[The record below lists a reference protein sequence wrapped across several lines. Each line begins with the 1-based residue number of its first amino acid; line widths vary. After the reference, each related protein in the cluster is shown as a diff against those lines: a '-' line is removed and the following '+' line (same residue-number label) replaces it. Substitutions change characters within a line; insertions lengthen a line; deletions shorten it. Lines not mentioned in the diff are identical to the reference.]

1 MKINYNNKLFF
12 YLVLSIGFIMTLQLV
27 DSLVISKVEKK
38 ISDKEIKNV
47 EEYLSFKEYNI
58 ENPESDFTDDPI
70 QDNFDN
76 TEESDFESVE
86 VENEPEVNYLQK
98 DEINN
103 FFNVLMDGYHRNYSN
118 YGKYEN
124 RDDLIIRYYPKEKDG
139 QIVYNLSKF
148 NIYVHERPSGDVYYK
163 YGSNAMYFG
172 DSVKSQDIKIVAF
185 YLIQN
190 GIELKTIKKTKYKWK
205 ARSIEIATDTSL
217 INEPS
222 ISLRDLYY
230 MKF

>member
-1 MKINYNNKLFF
+1 MKINYRNKLFV
-12 YLVLSIGFIMTLQLV
+12 YLVLSIGFIMMLQVV

-38 ISDKEIKNV
+38 IIDKEIKNV
-47 EEYLSFKEYNI
+47 EEGLSFKEYDI
-58 ENPESDFTDDPI
+58 ENPENDFPADSI
-70 QDNFDN
+70 QDKFDN
-76 TEESDFESVE
+76 TGESDFESME
-86 VENEPEVNYLQK
+86 AENEPEVNDLKK
-98 DEINN
+98 DEISNY
-103 FFNVLMDGYHRNYSN
+103 FNVLMDGYQRDYSS

-124 RDDLIIRYYPKEKDG
+124 REDLIIRYYPKEMDG

-148 NIYVHERPSGDVYYK
+148 NIYVHERPSGDRYYK

-172 DSVKSQDIKIVAF
+172 DSVKSQDIKIVAS
-185 YLIQN
+185 YLVQN

-222 ISLRDLYY
+222 ISLKDLYY
-230 MKF
+230 MEF